1 MNNIDWNKFWEKTIV
16 NLSKNKKIDP
26 EIFNTYISNSFF
38 YKKINQ
44 NILIKVKS
52 TIAVKVLKK
61 IKDLI
66 MEEIKKE
73 NRGGFYIDFIS
84 NDGFVDAVSFNQNEK
99 SFENFIEGNSNKDA
113 YNASLIVTDHLGIK
127 WNPLFLYGSSGTGKT
142 HLLSAVKKKIFI
154 DDCNKKILFIN
165 SDDWGR
171 NVIEKL
177 RLGYKEIEDYKKNI
191 LKYDV
196 FLFDDVQFLGFRSKT
211 NEIFFSLFNFLINS
225 QKQIILTA
233 DCNPEDLLGFEKR
246 LISRFCNGLFLEI
259 KPPNF
264 ETSKKIIIQKLK
276 EKKTNIKLEN
286 DALEYVAEY
295 FGADVR
301 KTEGVINRIVF
312 LKIMDSNIPTILS
325 KNQLLKI
332 LSPIAR
338 GSKNKTTI
346 YQIISKVSRDYK
358 VGVDRIKSK
367 DRTKHIVLARRIFIY
382 LTREILKFSYK
393 KIGSFIEK
401 NHSTVINSYNSIK
414 RKIKINKSLEKE
426 INDFLNFFKKK

>member
-1 MNNIDWNKFWEKTIV
+1 M
-16 NLSKNKKIDP
+16 
-26 EIFNTYISNSFF
+26 
-38 YKKINQ
+38 
-44 NILIKVKS
+44 
-52 TIAVKVLKK
+52 
-61 IKDLI
+61 
-66 MEEIKKE
+66 
-73 NRGGFYIDFIS
+73 
-84 NDGFVDAVSFNQNEK
+84 
-99 SFENFIEGNSNKDA
+99 
-113 YNASLIVTDHLGIK
+113 
-127 WNPLFLYGSSGTGKT
+127 
-142 HLLSAVKKKIFI
+142 
-154 DDCNKKILFIN
+154 
-165 SDDWGR
+165 
-171 NVIEKL
+171 
-177 RLGYKEIEDYKKNI
+177 GYKEIEDYKKNI

-196 FLFDDVQFLGFRSKT
+196 FLLDDVQFLGFRSKT
-211 NEIFFSLFNFLINS
+211 NEIFFSLFNFLIHS

-264 ETSKKIIIQKLK
+264 ETSKRIIIQKLK

-312 LKIMDSNIPTILS
+312 LKIMDNNIPTILS
-325 KNQLLKI
+325 KKQLLTM

-338 GSKNKTTI
+338 DSKNKITI

-367 DRTKHIVLARRIFIY
+367 ERTKRIVLVRRIFIY

-393 KIGSFIEK
+393 KIGGFIEK
-401 NHSTVINSYNSIK
+401 NHSTVINSYNSLK
-414 RKIKINKSLEKE
+414 RKIKINKNLEKE
-426 INDFLNFFKKK
+426 INELLAFFKKNK